1 MRAAAGGPGTFP
13 VVYLRTDVSMPSP
26 VPILLYHS
34 VNADPPSWIAPF
46 SVSPAT
52 FADHLDEIVSS
63 GRQPLTV
70 SQYVDGLAG
79 RYALPPRPVLIT
91 VDDGFADFADHAL
104 PALTERNLPSTLYV
118 TTGALSD
125 RNQDAVLPPAH
136 MLNSTDLV
144 GLEAVGVEIGAHAHS
159 HRQLDLLQPQTVADE
174 AARSGVILAEIL
186 GHHVRSFA
194 YPHGYWNRRVRHL
207 IGQAGFDSSCAVGET
222 FASDRDHHLALSRL
236 MVRSGTDAATV
247 RAWMT
252 ASAPHVQTHRRRF
265 LAFGWRQFRRVRY
278 RKAATPW
285 S

>member
-1 MRAAAGGPGTFP
+1 
-13 VVYLRTDVSMPSP
+13 MPSP

-104 PALTERNLPSTLYV
+104 PALTKRNLPSTLYV

-136 MLNSTDLV
+136 MLNSTDLA
-144 GLEAVGVEIGAHAHS
+144 GLEAAGVEIGAHAHS

-174 AARSGVILAEIL
+174 AARSGAILAEIL
-186 GHHVRSFA
+186 EHPVRSFA

-207 IGQAGFDSSCAVGET
+207 IGQAGYDSSCAVGET

-236 MVRSGTDAATV
+236 TVRSGTDAATV

-252 ASAPHVQTHRRRF
+252 ASTPHVQTDRRRF
-265 LAFGWRQFRRVRY
+265 LAFGWRQFRRLRY